1 MNSIQLTSGGV
12 RQLLSGNSPPAG
24 QPIRLQVLG
33 LKILNQESGKR
44 VKALLSDGHEAVSCV
59 LSNKVSMLV
68 TDNMIAEKAIVDVG
82 SFLVSTLQQGKQV
95 LIIADMHHV
104 CPYQGNIGNPVT
116 VSMKA
121 MHETAQVAPASYG
134 APPQQGAYGAMPPQ
148 HQQQPP
154 AYGGMPQQY
163 QQQPPAYGG
172 MPQQYQQQPPPA
184 YGGMPQQYQQQ
195 QPPAYGGPS
204 GQAPGMPYKPAG
216 GGAIERHDTHA
227 NILPINA
234 LNSYQNRWT
243 IKARVTAKSDIRR
256 YSNARGEG
264 KFFSFDLLDGQE
276 GEIRVVGWND
286 QCDRFYN
293 QVEEGRVYY
302 LSKAS
307 LRNKRGN
314 YNQTRHQFEIHLE
327 SNSQLEL
334 AEDEYDNGVKIKTTS
349 FNFQKISDL
358 EDAPQ
363 GAMVDIIGIAES
375 ITDISTITRKDG
387 SEAMKRAVSIK
398 DPSNRSI
405 EVTLWGNFTSTPGEQ
420 IAAEI
425 AASRHPVVA
434 IKGGRVG
441 EFNGKNISTVN
452 SSQVLV
458 DPQEPP
464 ETAQI
469 KHWYATQGASMTAQ
483 PLSVAG
489 GERRK
494 DRRICMSQIRGEG
507 LGLGGETAWVQ
518 AICYMVYSK
527 NDRFM
532 YPACTLQYN
541 GKQCNKKV
549 ANTSGDE
556 TKPDP
561 DGWYCERCN
570 SKLMEPEYRYILN
583 CQFGDYSD
591 ASWVTAFNETAPAIL
606 GTDAGQLVA
615 WSRSDDQRDIGK
627 FSGVFRDAQFKQFV
641 VKFRISEEKYNEED
655 HLRVNVV
662 RVEPI
667 SYKAETS
674 WTLDAIRRLEQGQ
687 EAYPALTQHGQ
698 AQKPQSGYHH
708 QAPAMPANQAH
719 YGNPGHQFL

>member
-1 MNSIQLTSGGV
+1 MNAIQLTHGGV
-12 RQLLSGNSPPAG
+12 RQLLSGNSPPPG
-24 QPIRLQVLG
+24 QPLRLQVLG

-68 TDNMIAEKAIVDVG
+68 TENLITEKSIVDVA

-95 LIIADMHHV
+95 LIIADMQHV

-121 MHETAQVAPASYG
+121 MHEAPQKPPSSYG
-134 APPQQGAYGAMPPQ
+134 APPQQAAYGAAMPQ
-148 HQQQPP
+148 QYQQPP

-163 QQQPPAYGG
+163 QQPPAYGG
-172 MPQQYQQQPPPA
+172 MPQQYQQTPA
-184 YGGMPQQYQQQ
+184 YGGMPQQHQ
-195 QPPAYGGPS
+195 QPPAYGGP
-204 GQAPGMPYKPAG
+204 GQLPGMSYKPVG
-216 GGAIERHDTHA
+216 GGVVERHESHA

-243 IKARVTAKSDIRR
+243 VKARVTAKSEIRR

-264 KFFSFDLLDGQE
+264 KFFSFDLLDAQE

-286 QCDRFYN
+286 QCDRFYD

-327 SNSQLEL
+327 TNSQLEL
-334 AEDEYDNGVKIKTTS
+334 AEDEFDNGVKIKTTS

-363 GAMVDIIGIAES
+363 GAIVDIIGIAES
-375 ITDISTITRKDG
+375 INDVSTITRKDG
-387 SEAMKRAVSIK
+387 SEAVKRSVSIK

-405 EVTLWGNFTSTPGEQ
+405 EVTLWGNFASTPGEQ

-425 AASRHPVVA
+425 AASRNPVVA

-441 EFNGKNISTVN
+441 EFNGKNISTVS
-452 SSQVLV
+452 SSQVLLN
-458 DPQEPP
+458 PQEPP

-469 KHWYATQGASMTAQ
+469 KHWYSTQGASIPAQ

-489 GERRK
+489 GEKRK

-549 ANTSGDE
+549 ANSSGDE

-570 SKLMEPEYRYILN
+570 SKLMEPEYRYILS
-583 CQFGDYSD
+583 CQFGDYTD

-606 GTDAGQLVA
+606 GTEAGQLVA

-662 RVEPI
+662 RVDPI
-667 SYKAETS
+667 SYKEETS

-687 EAYPALTQHGQ
+687 EAYPTLNAQGHS
-698 AQKPQSGYHH
+698 QKPLAGYY
-708 QAPAMPANQAH
+708 QPPAVPTNQGH
-719 YGNPGHQFL
+719 YANPGHQFL